1 MPVYTSLLES
11 NNAQFHGGLS
21 YKHAWLSDELGRQGS
36 KVEVEELRL
45 EPLKGDKLDLVIE
58 YADREKAAE
67 TGSYFLRIPVDNTV
81 VHSHS
86 RFTECMNA
94 VLDDINTNVRVLL
107 PMTQTLRGMLGVRD
121 TSITYDSKKATLC
134 IWRKKGRRCI
144 FNWDLS
150 RLVGQYLQSGTKGAL
165 LEEAIKKAGIG
176 PSHKDYHAMSRKS
189 APRAPIR
196 KRR

>member
-21 YKHAWLSDELGRQGS
+21 YKHAWLSDELARQGS
-36 KVEVEELRL
+36 KVEVPELRL

-58 YADREKAAE
+58 YADREQAE
-67 TGSYFLRIPVDNTV
+67 AGSYFLRVPVDTAV

-107 PMTQTLRGMLGVRD
+107 PMTQTLRGMLGVKD
-121 TSITYDSKKATLC
+121 TSITKKATLC
-134 IWRKKGRRCI
+134 ILRKKGRRCI
-144 FNWDLS
+144 FNWELAQ
-150 RLVGQYLQSGTKGAL
+150 LVREYLQSGTQGPL
-165 LEEAIKKAGIG
+165 LKEAIKKAGIG
-176 PSHKDYHAMSRKS
+176 PSHKDYRAMGRKCG
-189 APRAPIR
+189 PRAPIR

>member
-45 EPLKGDKLDLVIE
+45 EPLKKDDKLDLVIE
-58 YADREKAAE
+58 YAGREQAE
-67 TGSYFLRIPVDNTV
+67 AGSYFLRVPVDTAV

-107 PMTQTLRGMLGVRD
+107 PMTQTLRGMLGVKD
-121 TSITYDSKKATLC
+121 TSITYDSKKA
-134 IWRKKGRRCI
+134 GERRAAAASSTGSWPSSCAST
-144 FNWDLS
+144 S
-150 RLVGQYLQSGTKGAL
+150 RAARRAPSSRRRS
-165 LEEAIKKAGIG
+165 KKAGIG
-176 PSHKDYHAMSRKS
+176 PSHKDYRAMGMKRG
-189 APRAPIR
+189 PRAPIR